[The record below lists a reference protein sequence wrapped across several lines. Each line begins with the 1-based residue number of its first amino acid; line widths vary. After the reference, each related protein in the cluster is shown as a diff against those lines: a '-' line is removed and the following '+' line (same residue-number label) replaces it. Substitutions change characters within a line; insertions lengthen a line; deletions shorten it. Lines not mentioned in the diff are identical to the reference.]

1 MSFDDLVKLTIRH
14 FVTIIVSVIVC
25 IALAFVALFLQ
36 QPVYTAQAQAHV
48 VALGSGASVGESF
61 SAQMLARQKAQSFIS
76 LLSTQAVTES
86 VRDQLQL
93 EGSISEIGSRISATL
108 PEDSVTINVQGTADT
123 PEGAQQL
130 ANAAV
135 TALKDEVERLENLQ
149 TGGQGAA
156 VTVEPLANAV
166 LPSSPSSPQP
176 LRYIFFGGII
186 GISIGYVLALIRNR
200 YDTRIRTSTDLERV
214 TDKAVLGVLPEHE
227 SLLRGSKMEQ
237 PFMVR
242 EAIRKLRTNLQ
253 FVNIDNAPRCVVV
266 TSAQPGEGKST
277 VAVSIAKALAASG
290 ERVIVIDGDLRRPV
304 QHKAW
309 DVAGRLG
316 LSQVLAGTVALE
328 DAMHR
333 DQESGVVLLPAGQI
347 PPNPS
352 ELLGSQRMRELLEFL
367 RHDYFIIVD
376 APPVLAVTDSLLL
389 AKSTDGIIMVT
400 KAGKTRN
407 EHITTALANVDKVDA
422 QVLGIVLNAASTRR
436 LSQIRYGDAEYGYSS
451 YSYSNYEY
459 AADGTRKRKK
469 LAKSSSRTE
478 NKKQLAFADTSAKRN
493 GRRGVG
499 RRVRN
504 RK

>member
-14 FVTIIVSVIVC
+14 FVTIIVSVVVC
-25 IALAFVALFLQ
+25 IALAIGALLLQ
-36 QPVYTAQAQAHV
+36 KPVYSANAQAHV

-76 LLSTQAVTES
+76 LISTQAVTELVRKELGVDES
-86 VRDQLQL
+86 V
-93 EGSISEIGSRISATL
+93 SSIGSRISATL
-108 PEDSVTINVQGTADT
+108 PEDSVTISVTGTADS
-123 PEGAQQL
+123 PEGAQAI

-135 TALKDEVERLENLQ
+135 DALKTEVERLENLQ
-149 TGGQGAA
+149 SGGQGAA
-156 VTVEPLANAV
+156 VTIEPLANAV
-166 LPSSPSSPQP
+166 LPSSPASPKP
-176 LRYIFFGGII
+176 SRYIFFGGIA
-186 GISIGYVLALIRNR
+186 GLTVGYLLALIRNR
-200 YDTRIRTSTDLERV
+200 YDTRIRTANDLARV

-227 SLLRGSKMEQ
+227 SLLRGSKTEQ
-237 PFMVR
+237 PFIVR
-242 EAIRKLRTNLQ
+242 EAIRKMRTNLQ

-277 VAVSIAKALAASG
+277 VAVSIAQALAASG
-290 ERVIVIDGDLRRPV
+290 ENVIVIDGDLRRPV

-309 DVAGRLG
+309 GVSGRLG
-316 LSQVLAGTVALE
+316 LSQVLAGTIALE
-328 DAMHR
+328 DAIHV
-333 DQESGVVLLPAGQI
+333 DQKTGVTLLPAGQI

-352 ELLGSQRMRELLEFL
+352 ELLGSQRMRQLLEFL

-407 EHITTALANVDKVDA
+407 EHVETALKNIAKVDA
-422 QVLGIVLNAASTRR
+422 TVLGIVLNAASTRR

-459 AADGTRKRKK
+459 GPDGQRTGKKKDAEKAASDEDEAVDVTRASVKHRR
-469 LAKSSSRTE
+469 A
-478 NKKQLAFADTSAKRN
+478 AKRD
-493 GRRGVG
+493 RG
-499 RRVRN
+499 RRVR
-504 RK
+504 R